1 MKPIKEHS
9 MTHLSRR
16 SILLGFL
23 ALALPVVPG
32 LAQAPVQEDPWP
44 GLVTD
49 VFNDR
54 PMEKTDTVIA
64 MEAPYRAQDAALTPL
79 TLHIN
84 SLAVDPVKL
93 VTLVID
99 HNPAPVAAVFKLG
112 EKAQVSRIE
121 TRVRVNQNTAIHAV
135 AETAAGKLYVTE
147 KFVKA
152 AGGCAAPSMKNA
164 DEAKANLGKMKLRQ
178 FPVPANDVSGI
189 REAQLMIR
197 HPNNSGFQ
205 VDQITHYYIPA
216 RFVNDIKLWQ
226 GGDLVL
232 GVEGGISISE
242 DPNFRFTFRGNG
254 AKELKAKIVD
264 TDQAA
269 FERSWDAIAPGA
281 PGT

>member
-1 MKPIKEHS
+1 
-9 MTHLSRR
+9 MTDLSRR
-16 SILLGFL
+16 SILL
-23 ALALPVVPG
+23 AIPTLALPSLP
-32 LAQAPVQEDPWP
+32 AAAEAPAKDDPWP
-44 GLVTD
+44 SLVTD
-49 VFNDR
+49 VFSDR

-64 MEAPYRAQDAALTPL
+64 MEAPYRSADAALTPL

-84 SLAVDPVKL
+84 SLAVGPVKA

-99 HNPAPVAAVFKLG
+99 RNPAPVAAIFKLG

-121 TRVRVNQNTAIHAV
+121 TRVRVNENTAIHAV
-135 AETAAGKLYVTE
+135 AETAGGKLYVTE

-152 AGGCAAPSMKNA
+152 SGGCAAPSVKNA
-164 DEAKANLGKMKLRQ
+164 DEALASLGKMKLRQ
-178 FPVPANDVSGI
+178 FPVPANDASGL

-205 VDQITHYYIPA
+205 VDQVTHYYIPA

-226 GGDLVL
+226 GDELVL

-254 AKELKAKIVD
+254 AKAFKASIID
-264 TDQAA
+264 TDKTA
-269 FERSWDAIAPGA
+269 FERNWDAIEPGS

>member
-1 MKPIKEHS
+1 MIYV
-9 MTHLSRR
+9 SRR
-16 SILLGFL
+16 SILLGL
-23 ALALPVVPG
+23 SALAWPSLPAM
-32 LAQAPVQEDPWP
+32 AQAPAKDDPWP

-54 PMEKTDTVIA
+54 PMEKTDMVIT
-64 MEAPYRAQDAALTPL
+64 MEAPYRSEDAALTPL
-79 TLHIN
+79 TLHIA
-84 SLAVDPVKL
+84 SLAADPVKS

-99 HNPAPVAAVFKLG
+99 RNPAPVAAVFKLG
-112 EKAQVSRIE
+112 DKAQVSRIE
-121 TRVRVNQNTAIHAV
+121 TRVRVNENTAIHAV

-152 AGGCAAPSMKNA
+152 AGGCAAPSVKNA
-164 DEAKANLGKMKLRQ
+164 DEAQVSLGKMKLRQ
-178 FPVPANDVSGI
+178 FPVPANDASGI

-205 VDQITHYYIPA
+205 VDQVTHYYIPA

-226 GGDLVL
+226 GDELVL

-242 DPNFRFTFRGNG
+242 DPTFRFTFRGNG
-254 AKELKAKIVD
+254 AKTFQASIAD

-269 FERSWDAIAPGA
+269 FERSWDAIVPGA
-281 PGT
+281 EGT